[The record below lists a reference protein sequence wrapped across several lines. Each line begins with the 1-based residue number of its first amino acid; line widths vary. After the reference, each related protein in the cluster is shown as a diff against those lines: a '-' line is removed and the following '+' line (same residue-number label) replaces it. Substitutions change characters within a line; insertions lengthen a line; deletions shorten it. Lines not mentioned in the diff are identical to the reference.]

1 MIADGMTRKPQRPA
15 PIPREEPDEGAAA
28 GGPAREPTT
37 LRPPRGDEAD
47 VSTYQKL
54 RDSCRV
60 AATAPEH
67 EAEDTDTELAIEA
80 AVVQVALGRGGPK
93 SKPKA

>member
-1 MIADGMTRKPQRPA
+1 MIHKPQRPA
-15 PIPREEPDEGAAA
+15 PIPREEPEEAIA
-28 GGPAREPTT
+28 GKGPTREPTT
-37 LRPPRGDEAD
+37 LRPPKGDEAD

-80 AVVQVALGRGGPK
+80 AVVQVALGRGAPK
-93 SKPKA
+93 SKPKG

>member
-1 MIADGMTRKPQRPA
+1 MMQGGMTRKPQRPV
-15 PIPREEPDEGAAA
+15 PIPREEPDESVAG
-28 GGPAREPTT
+28 GGPAKEPTT
-37 LRPPRGDEAD
+37 LRPPKGDDAD

-60 AATAPEH
+60 AATAQEH

-80 AVVQVALGRGGPK
+80 EVVRVALGRGAQ
-93 SKPKA
+93 KPKA